1 VCQESFGESIQ
12 RNMSWAGRDRPLPPE
27 MIPQRLFD
35 RLFGSREPYWIERK
49 KSILDAVSDEARSL
63 KSALGHGDQ
72 QRLDE
77 YLSSVRS
84 LERSVASL
92 PPEYAQAVEQP
103 PEGGDLKDWPRIAK
117 LQTDL
122 LVHALASRQTRVA
135 SYMLTKCQGLSRFP
149 WLGYTYERHHEY
161 THGRVETPEGQRIM
175 RDICR
180 WHVEEFAYFLSKL
193 KSIPEGNGTLLDHT
207 CALYVHEHAEANAH
221 KNAGLAMIAA
231 GHAGN
236 LKTGLHTRLTGTV
249 GDLYLTLA
257 EEVVG
262 AQIGRFPTGEKKLSM
277 IA

>member
-1 VCQESFGESIQ
+1 
-12 RNMSWAGRDRPLPPE
+12 
-27 MIPQRLFD
+27 
-35 RLFGSREPYWIERK
+35 LFGSREPYWIERK

-161 THGRVETPEGQRIM
+161 THGRVETPEGQRTM

-207 CALYVHEHAEANAH
+207 CALYVHEHAEADAH

-262 AQIGRFPTGEKKLSM
+262 APIGRFPTGEKKLSD
-277 IA
+277 IV